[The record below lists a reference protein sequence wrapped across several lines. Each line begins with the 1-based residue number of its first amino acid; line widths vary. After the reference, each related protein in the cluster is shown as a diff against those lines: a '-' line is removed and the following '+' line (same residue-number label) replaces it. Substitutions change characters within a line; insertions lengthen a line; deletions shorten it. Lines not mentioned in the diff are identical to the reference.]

1 MTKTVTNP
9 LAKKRRKGERVVEVA
24 TEKDYLLNGKR
35 VNKNVYELQQI
46 YEATQ
51 YKTDKVLPEFVERI
65 RFMVVRAILK
75 ATYKKSVDQNGELF
89 NYVLEHLLD
98 RIVPKYNPATKSLQT
113 KYNKEKTN
121 LGNYIL
127 VTCYWSVRAYQD
139 NESYNE
145 SLVSCGDFME
155 DYSEVSE
162 PPKFNDLSQLKFI
175 SKFDDSNTYV
185 PLIQNILRGETIEN

>member
-1 MTKTVTNP
+1 
-9 LAKKRRKGERVVEVA
+9 
-24 TEKDYLLNGKR
+24 
-35 VNKNVYELQQI
+35 
-46 YEATQ
+46 
-51 YKTDKVLPEFVERI
+51 
-65 RFMVVRAILK
+65 MVVRAILK

-98 RIVPKYNPATKSLQT
+98 RIVPKIDPVSKELKT

-145 SLVSCGDFME
+145 GLVSCGDFME

-162 PPKFNDLSQLKFI
+162 QAKIDELSQLKFI
-175 SKFDDSNTYV
+175 SKFDEANTYV
-185 PLIQNILRGETIEN
+185 PVIQNILRGETIEN